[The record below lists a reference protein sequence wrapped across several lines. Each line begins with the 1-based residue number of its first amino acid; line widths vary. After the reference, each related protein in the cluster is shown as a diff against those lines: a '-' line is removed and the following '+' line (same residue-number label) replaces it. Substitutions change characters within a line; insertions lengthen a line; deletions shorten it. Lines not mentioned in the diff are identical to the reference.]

1 MHSRNRVSRLLEI
14 DYPIIQGG
22 MAWVS
27 DAVLTAAVSN
37 AGGLGMLAS
46 GNMPA
51 DRLSDEID
59 KARSLTE
66 RPFGVNVMLLSP
78 FSQEVLQL
86 VARKEV
92 QVVTLGAGN
101 PGKAVGR
108 LKDAGVTVIPIVASV
123 AQARRAE
130 SMGADMIVAEGME
143 AGGHIGRVTTMA
155 LVPQVVDSVDI
166 PVIAAGGIADGRGM
180 AAVFCLG
187 AEGVQIGTR
196 FICSEECQIH
206 ENYKKRVVKASELD
220 AVITGTRMG
229 HPIRALRNNLTRRIE
244 LLEKKGAGFE
254 EIEKIAV
261 GGLEKAVREG
271 DVDSG
276 SVMAGQISG
285 LVRDIR
291 TVEEIIQSIIQEFYA
306 ISLEC
311 SEAKTS

>member
-27 DAVLTAAVSN
+27 DAVLAAAVSN

>member
-27 DAVLTAAVSN
+27 DAVLAAAVSN

-86 VARKEV
+86 VARKGV

-155 LVPQVVDSVDI
+155 LVPQVVDSVVI
-166 PVIAAGGIADGRGM
+166 PVVAAGGIADGRGM

-306 ISLEC
+306 ISLER

>member
-27 DAVLTAAVSN
+27 DAVLAAAVSN
-37 AGGLGMLAS
+37 AGGLVMLAS

-59 KARSLTE
+59 KARSLTD

-108 LKDAGVTVIPIVASV
+108 LKYAGVTVIPIVASV

-306 ISLEC
+306 ISLER